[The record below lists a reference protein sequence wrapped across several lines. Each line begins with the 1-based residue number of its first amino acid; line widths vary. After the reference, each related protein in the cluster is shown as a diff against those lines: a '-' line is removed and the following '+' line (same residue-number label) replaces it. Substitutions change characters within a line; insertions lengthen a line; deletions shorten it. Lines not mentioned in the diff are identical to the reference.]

1 MITRILR
8 KEEQWK
14 SDRIQAVCFEIPF
27 DTEKAKKQSQESV
40 QMEVPSQDTIKTGN
54 GISISGETGITNRRA
69 F

>member
-27 DTEKAKKQSQESV
+27 DTEKAKKQSQ
-40 QMEVPSQDTIKTGN
+40 
-54 GISISGETGITNRRA
+54 
-69 F
+69 